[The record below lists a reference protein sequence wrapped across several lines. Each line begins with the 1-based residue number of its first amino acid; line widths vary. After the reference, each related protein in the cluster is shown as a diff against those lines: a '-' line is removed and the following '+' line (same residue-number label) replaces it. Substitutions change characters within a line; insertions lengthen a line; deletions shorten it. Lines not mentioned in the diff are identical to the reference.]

1 MVESAVKYRM
11 NDWPQVIGEFETVK
25 KIRKGFSI
33 GRAGDGE
40 FKVMDGKAYVRMR
53 WIPNPALT
61 EELRQFMAKP
71 NASCLIGI
79 PTMDPL
85 GNKYEKW
92 KRYKV
97 RFGKWLD
104 PERQYY
110 SAFISR
116 PDCGTAWLECRGF
129 ADALRTIWL
138 GKRIAIVCESYSKL
152 LVDVRET
159 NEVVEHIECPMYDAY
174 NFIDD
179 YEKEILTIKPE
190 IVLLSAGMT
199 ATVLANRISGHGI
212 QAVDLGSI
220 GAFLQRWPA

>member
-1 MVESAVKYRM
+1 M
-11 NDWPQVIGEFETVK
+11 NKWPTVVGEFETVK
-25 KIRKGFSI
+25 KIKKGFSI
-33 GRAGDGE
+33 ARFGDGE
-40 FKVMDGKAYVRMR
+40 FKIMDGHGYVRMR
-53 WIPNPALT
+53 WIPNPNLT
-61 EELRQFMAKP
+61 EELRQLMAKP
-71 NASCLIGI
+71 NDSCLIGI

-92 KRYKV
+92 KRYIP
-97 RFGKWLD
+97 RFSKWLR
-104 PERQYY
+104 PGEKYY

-116 PDCGTAWLECRGF
+116 PDCGTAWLERQEF

-179 YEKEILTIKPE
+179 YEKEILKIRPD
-190 IVLLSAGMT
+190 IALFSVGPPAT
-199 ATVLANRISGHGI
+199 ALASRIAGHGI

-220 GAFLQRWPA
+220 GGFLQRWTA